1 MEILGKLFCPL
12 KFPRAEIFERCP
24 ERQDGTGGGG
34 GWREGGGR
42 GGDQG
47 EKTRGDGKGGKPLGG
62 GTSGHATC
70 PLCGS
75 EQIA

>member
-34 GWREGGGR
+34 GWREREGAEEGTR
-42 GGDQG
+42 ERRPG
-47 EKTRGDGKGGKPLGG
+47 EMEKAESL
-62 GTSGHATC
+62 
-70 PLCGS
+70 
-75 EQIA
+75 